1 MENITVKDIVK
12 ATGGFLL
19 CGDEDTPIT
28 GLCID
33 SRKAQP
39 GDLFIPLLGNKV
51 DGHRFI
57 ESAMEKA
64 SATLTSEHD
73 NVVISE
79 KPFIR
84 VDDTMKALQAIG
96 MDIRDRYDIPYIG
109 VTGSVG
115 KTTTREMIAAAV
127 STAKRCFQT
136 NGNENSQIGVPMTL
150 SRMTDGYDAAVIE
163 MGISEPGQ
171 MEILSEIVKPSICV
185 VTIIGVAHIEF
196 MKTQEN
202 IRKEKLSIIN
212 HMNKDGL
219 LLLNGDAPLLREIKA
234 DMPCRTLTFGI
245 DEICDFQGSNV
256 KCGEQ
261 GMEFDC
267 THNGETVHVTM
278 DILGKHNVRNA
289 LAGIAVAYQMGIPI
303 TISAKAFEHFEG
315 QRQRLIHMENRY
327 TILDDTYNASP
338 DSMKASIDVLCD
350 MDCEGKKIAVLG
362 DMFELGADSASY
374 HYQIGEY
381 LRDKKIDEVVVVG
394 KEALE
399 IKKALD
405 VCDTKYAK
413 TFSFMDNEEVALYL
427 MAIMRPEDV
436 VLIKGSHGMKMD
448 EIVKILT
455 N

>member
-219 LLLNGDAPLLREIKA
+219 LLLNGDDPLLREIKA

-374 HYQIGEY
+374 HYQIGQI
-381 LRDKKIDEVVVVG
+381 LCKLQNI
-394 KEALE
+394 
-399 IKKALD
+399 
-405 VCDTKYAK
+405 
-413 TFSFMDNEEVALYL
+413 
-427 MAIMRPEDV
+427 
-436 VLIKGSHGMKMD
+436 LI
-448 EIVKILT
+448 
-455 N
+455 